1 VLSTPTTDSE
11 DGNSDEGTP
20 NAGQIHELHQRHQRA
35 GRCLAVRRPYRL
47 VARARSLPGPGM
59 ASLVTRSRPP
69 GVKLAYGPLM
79 TTYAAE
85 MTSQQRNPRHLTD
98 EDRMAAAI
106 AMVGA
111 IRQRHATG
119 VDAIEAA
126 MLVEEIERHAG
137 QLRSAGEDRALAI
150 MAYLIHD
157 IVHTASV
164 RTGTSWEDAWEAA
177 ARQARVSM
185 ARIVRERGE
194 YDEKRPGDR
203 F

>member
-1 VLSTPTTDSE
+1 
-11 DGNSDEGTP
+11 
-20 NAGQIHELHQRHQRA
+20 
-35 GRCLAVRRPYRL
+35 
-47 VARARSLPGPGM
+47 M
-59 ASLVTRSRPP
+59 TRQ
-69 GVKLAYGPLM
+69 
-79 TTYAAE
+79 E
-85 MTSQQRNPRHLTD
+85 RNPRHLTD

-111 IRQRHATG
+111 IRQRHTTG

-126 MLVEEIERHAG
+126 VLVEEIKRHAA

-157 IVHTASV
+157 VVQTASV

-177 ARQARVSM
+177 ARQARIGIV
-185 ARIVRERGE
+185 RIVQERGE
-194 YDEKRPGDR
+194 YDEGRPSDG

>member
-1 VLSTPTTDSE
+1 
-11 DGNSDEGTP
+11 
-20 NAGQIHELHQRHQRA
+20 
-35 GRCLAVRRPYRL
+35 
-47 VARARSLPGPGM
+47 M
-59 ASLVTRSRPP
+59 TR
-69 GVKLAYGPLM
+69 
-79 TTYAAE
+79 
-85 MTSQQRNPRHLTD
+85 QQRNPRHLTD

-164 RTGTSWEDAWEAA
+164 RAGTSWEDAWEAA
-177 ARQARVSM
+177 AQQARVSM